1 MLALLSLLSL
11 HTLQM
16 LALSLR
22 HDLTALLAWQWSLTK
37 AGTALCSALL
47 ALSWVSLLCHLALR
61 AVAACHLL
69 AMDLSLGVARERIA
83 GTDNVLWHW
92 T

>member
-22 HDLTALLAWQWSLTK
+22 HDLTALLAWQCSLTK

-47 ALSWVSLLCHLALR
+47 ALSWVSLL
-61 AVAACHLL
+61 
-69 AMDLSLGVARERIA
+69 
-83 GTDNVLWHW
+83 
-92 T
+92 